1 VISTPS
7 THSPDTSRPSYT
19 RSHRSSGSNT
29 SAQTNTTVKEIA
41 RDGRPVVCRVS
52 AQALRL
58 EREFQ
63 LSKVVVKKS
72 DPECKHFLRPVE
84 FVRLPSKAGEEQLVA
99 SIFEAPGPNYLKDM
113 VTFGPNWFTVT
124 KREESWQSHTLL
136 PSRGIPLLTFLGK
149 YPRILS
155 RRSANILIVSYL

>member
-1 VISTPS
+1 
-7 THSPDTSRPSYT
+7 
-19 RSHRSSGSNT
+19 
-29 SAQTNTTVKEIA
+29 
-41 RDGRPVVCRVS
+41 
-52 AQALRL
+52 LRL

-63 LSKVVVKKS
+63 LSKLVVKKS

-124 KREESWQSHTLL
+124 NRENSWQSHVSLPNLL
-136 PSRGIPLLTFLGK
+136 DFFDFAIGSVECLEVTRPQYK
-149 YPRILS
+149 LS
-155 RRSANILIVSYL
+155 VVT